1 MGISD
6 LLRTFFSL
14 FFFWGVGEGER
25 GDEGVVK
32 YFHSLHP
39 RELALTEVARR
50 SSASDFSYV
59 FSRARTF

>member
-6 LLRTFFSL
+6 LLRIFFL
-14 FFFWGVGEGER
+14 FWGGG
-25 GDEGVVK
+25 GGGTVK

-50 SSASDFSYV
+50 SSASDFSHV

>member
-6 LLRTFFSL
+6 LLRIFFL
-14 FFFWGVGEGER
+14 FWGGGGEG
-25 GDEGVVK
+25 GTVK

-50 SSASDFSYV
+50 SSASDFSDV

>member
-6 LLRTFFSL
+6 LLRIFSL
-14 FFFWGVGEGER
+14 CGGG
-25 GDEGVVK
+25 GGGTGGMVK

-59 FSRARTF
+59 FFRTRTF

>member
-6 LLRTFFSL
+6 LLRIFFS
-14 FFFWGVGEGER
+14 VGGGGR
-25 GDEGVVK
+25 GGMVK

-59 FSRARTF
+59 FFRTRTF

>member
-6 LLRTFFSL
+6 LLRIFFS
-14 FFFWGVGEGER
+14 FGGG
-25 GDEGVVK
+25 GGGTVK

>member
-6 LLRTFFSL
+6 LLRIFFS
-14 FFFWGVGEGER
+14 FGGG
-25 GDEGVVK
+25 GGGGTVK

-59 FSRARTF
+59 FSRARTFL

>member
-1 MGISD
+1 MG
-6 LLRTFFSL
+6 
-14 FFFWGVGEGER
+14 GG
-25 GDEGVVK
+25 GDGGGMVK

-59 FSRARTF
+59 FFRTRTF

>member
-6 LLRTFFSL
+6 LLRIFFS
-14 FFFWGVGEGER
+14 FGGG
-25 GDEGVVK
+25 GGGKGGTVK

-50 SSASDFSYV
+50 SSASDFSDV

>member
-6 LLRTFFSL
+6 LLRIFFSL
-14 FFFWGVGEGER
+14 LGGG
-25 GDEGVVK
+25 GGGTVK

>member
-6 LLRTFFSL
+6 LLRIFFL
-14 FFFWGVGEGER
+14 FWGGG
-25 GDEGVVK
+25 GGGGTVK

-50 SSASDFSYV
+50 SSASDFFYI
-59 FSRARTF
+59 FFRTRTF

>member
-6 LLRTFFSL
+6 LLRIFFL
-14 FFFWGVGEGER
+14 FWGGR
-25 GDEGVVK
+25 GGKGGTVK

-50 SSASDFSYV
+50 SSASDFSDV

>member
-6 LLRTFFSL
+6 LLRIFFS
-14 FFFWGVGEGER
+14 FGGG
-25 GDEGVVK
+25 GDGGGMVK

-59 FSRARTF
+59 FFRTRTF

>member
-6 LLRTFFSL
+6 LLRIFFS
-14 FFFWGVGEGER
+14 FGGGEG
-25 GDEGVVK
+25 GGTGGGMVK

>member
-6 LLRTFFSL
+6 LLRIFSL
-14 FFFWGVGEGER
+14 LGGGEGGR
-25 GDEGVVK
+25 GGMVK
-32 YFHSLHP
+32 YFHSLQP

-59 FSRARTF
+59 FFRTRTF

>member
-1 MGISD
+1 M
-6 LLRTFFSL
+6 T
-14 FFFWGVGEGER
+14 
-25 GDEGVVK
+25 VK

-50 SSASDFSYV
+50 SSASDFSDV

>member
-1 MGISD
+1 MGISN
-6 LLRTFFSL
+6 LLRIFFSL
-14 FFFWGVGEGER
+14 LGGGGREG
-25 GDEGVVK
+25 GGGKGGTVK

-50 SSASDFSYV
+50 SSASDFSHV

>member
-6 LLRTFFSL
+6 LLRIFFL
-14 FFFWGVGEGER
+14 FWGGG
-25 GDEGVVK
+25 GGGGTVK

-39 RELALTEVARR
+39 RELALTEVDRR

-59 FSRARTF
+59 FSRARTFL

>member
-6 LLRTFFSL
+6 LLRIFSL
-14 FFFWGVGEGER
+14 LGGG
-25 GDEGVVK
+25 GGGGTVK

>member
-6 LLRTFFSL
+6 LLRIFFL
-14 FFFWGVGEGER
+14 FWGGG
-25 GDEGVVK
+25 GGTVK

-39 RELALTEVARR
+39 RELALTEVACR

>member
-6 LLRTFFSL
+6 LLRIFFS
-14 FFFWGVGEGER
+14 FGGGGEG
-25 GDEGVVK
+25 GGTGGGMVK

-39 RELALTEVARR
+39 RELALTEVACR

-59 FSRARTF
+59 FFRTRTF

>member
-1 MGISD
+1 MGSSD
-6 LLRTFFSL
+6 LLRIFFL
-14 FFFWGVGEGER
+14 FLGGGEG
-25 GDEGVVK
+25 GTVK

-39 RELALTEVARR
+39 RELALTEVACR

>member
-1 MGISD
+1 MGISN
-6 LLRTFFSL
+6 LLRIFFL
-14 FFFWGVGEGER
+14 FWGGREG
-25 GDEGVVK
+25 GGGKGGTVK

-59 FSRARTF
+59 FFRTRTF

>member
-6 LLRTFFSL
+6 LLRIFSL
-14 FFFWGVGEGER
+14 LGGEGT
-25 GDEGVVK
+25 GGMVK

-59 FSRARTF
+59 FFRTRTF

>member
-6 LLRTFFSL
+6 LLRIFFS
-14 FFFWGVGEGER
+14 FGGGGRR
-25 GDEGVVK
+25 GDGGGMVK

-59 FSRARTF
+59 FFRTRTF